1 MQKQKVSST
10 HSEGYFSSEDD
21 TKRKTDQLSE
31 KLKQL
36 GNFIMLVIFKCW
48 KIKFV
53 ASSINFI
60 FEKCFFNIIY
70 GNNCENE

>member
-1 MQKQKVSST
+1 MHTKKTGASFPSNLAQKQKVSST

-36 GNFIMLVIFKCW
+36 GNLNNLIMILIFK
-48 KIKFV
+48 
-53 ASSINFI
+53 SSFYI
-60 FEKCFFNIIY
+60 
-70 GNNCENE
+70 

>member
-21 TKRKTDQLSE
+21 TKRKSDQLSE

-36 GNFIMLVIFKCW
+36 GNFITLKSYLNVGKL
-48 KIKFV
+48 
-53 ASSINFI
+53 NL
-60 FEKCFFNIIY
+60 
-70 GNNCENE
+70 